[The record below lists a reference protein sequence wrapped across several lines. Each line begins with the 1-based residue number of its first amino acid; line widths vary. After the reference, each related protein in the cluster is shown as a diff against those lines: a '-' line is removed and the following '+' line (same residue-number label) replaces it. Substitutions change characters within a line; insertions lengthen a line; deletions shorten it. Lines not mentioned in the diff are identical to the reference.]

1 MKKWIQTNWGI
12 ILFGIIGAIGGFFY
26 WRYVG
31 CQSGTCVIQST
42 WYLSTLWGAALG
54 GWVGSFFS
62 GKIFVWQ
69 RNVNQKNK

>member
-42 WYLSTLWGAALG
+42 WNLSTLWGAALG

-62 GKIFVWQ
+62 GKNFCMAE
-69 RNVNQKNK
+69 KCKSEK